1 MATTAQTI
9 LSMRDTI
16 TDPSF
21 VFPESYEA
29 DTHRMQQE
37 WYLNT
42 YTSLDHPSRATANTP
57 VDDEEYV
64 RRLQAMP
71 TEVEMPFNSIVK
83 SCIEMYVERRRSQ
96 VERMLGLSTYY
107 MPLFEEALE
116 QEGVPLELRYL
127 PIIESALNPNA
138 VSRAGATGL
147 WQFMAPTAKGLGMEI
162 SSLVDERRDP
172 VISSRMAARYLR
184 QLHDI
189 YDDWSLA
196 IAAYN
201 CGPGNVN
208 KALKRAGEGK
218 KDFWEIYPHLPR
230 ETRGYLPGF
239 IAANYA
245 MNYYAEHGISPVL
258 AKKPVITDSVHVNK
272 RVHFQQIADVLNI
285 PVEEIRILNPQYR
298 KDIIPGDVRPY
309 PLVLPSH
316 QALAYIMSE
325 DSIVAHNAHLYE
337 RRGVV
342 EPADGTTRVS
352 EDGNYIIKE
361 VIKYHKVRRGETFT
375 AIARRYG
382 VTVASIKKANG
393 IKTLRRGR
401 TIKIITTERIPRPV
415 EETPADSVDV
425 SEETIPVT
433 FDAAM
438 DSLASGSTGVPGAS
452 LPASAED
459 THPTADTDKTAE
471 SDDDP
476 ETETPVSGTDAS
488 DDDSAEDESA
498 TGTGIHATVGTAAA
512 ASAVRPASATAP
524 GTSAQSVDSVAT
536 DADRRIRDTFAN
548 RRQPAASE
556 PAQSTASGNVTA
568 QPSARENEAVRVQ
581 PEKPKPQADKPQR
594 QQPKPQY
601 VKVKKGDTMSK
612 IARRNSTT
620 VNKLQRLNPNINPSR
635 IKPGDRIRIK

>member
-1 MATTAQTI
+1 MIASISAADAQNI

-21 VFPESYEA
+21 VFPQSYEA
-29 DTHRMQQE
+29 DTHKMQQD
-37 WYLNT
+37 WYLTN
-42 YTSLDHPSRATANTP
+42 YTSLDRPSRATVNTP
-57 VDDEEYV
+57 VNDEEYI

-71 TEVEMPFNSIVK
+71 TEVEMVFNSIVK
-83 SCIEMYVERRRSQ
+83 SCIEMYVERRRGQ
-96 VERMLGLSTYY
+96 VERMLGMSTYY
-107 MPLFEEALE
+107 MPLFEQALE

-127 PIIESALNPNA
+127 PIIESALDPNA

-147 WQFMAPTAKGLGMEI
+147 WQFMLPTARGLGLEI

-172 VISSRMAARYLR
+172 VKSSQMAARYLK

-218 KDFWEIYPHLPR
+218 KDFWEIYPYLPR

-272 RVHFQQIADVLNI
+272 RVHFQQIAEVLNI
-285 PVEEIRILNPQYR
+285 PVEEIRMLNPQYR
-298 KDIIPGDVRPY
+298 KDVIPGDVRPY

-316 QALAYIMSE
+316 QTLAYIMSE
-325 DSIVAHNAHLYE
+325 DSIVAHNAQLYA
-337 RRGVV
+337 RRGLV
-342 EPADGTTRVS
+342 EPSDGTTRVS
-352 EDGNYIIKE
+352 DDGNYIIKE
-361 VIKYHKVRRGETFT
+361 VIKYHKVRRGETFS

-382 VTVASIKKANG
+382 VTVASIKRANG

-415 EETPADSVDV
+415 EETPADTINVG
-425 SEETIPVT
+425 EETIPVT
-433 FDAAM
+433 FDAAA
-438 DSLASGSTGVPGAS
+438 DSLGLTTPATPGSRPEVEDPSVVPAPETTTAIPDSTPEADAPEAGDTATEDKAEVAEADEAEVAPELGVADANEAEVAPEAAAVKS
-452 LPASAED
+452 PASTVA
-459 THPTADTDKTAE
+459 ADT
-471 SDDDP
+471 
-476 ETETPVSGTDAS
+476 VAS
-488 DDDSAEDESA
+488 E
-498 TGTGIHATVGTAAA
+498 
-512 ASAVRPASATAP
+512 
-524 GTSAQSVDSVAT
+524 
-536 DADRRIRDTFAN
+536 ADRRIRDTFSN
-548 RRQPAASE
+548 RRR
-556 PAQSTASGNVTA
+556 PAQPEAAPA
-568 QPSARENEAVRVQ
+568 QVEESKAPVKEEVKPTPR
-581 PEKPKPQADKPQR
+581 PKPKAE
-594 QQPKPQY
+594 PKPQY

-620 VNKLQRLNPNINPSR
+620 VKKLERLNPNVNPAR